1 MTDLQEVYKAETT
14 GRHYHVPIVSKKGST
29 FKEPPA
35 EEVVYVNLN
44 EPIKRDEFKKLSDS
58 SKAMYITHLR
68 ERYEVTATQIAEMLG
83 YNPCH
88 FSAYIVS
95 PLNLKGLFKRRAK
108 PSRKQ
113 ISEWKKFLNTDV
125 IQEVNSPTSPTPTLK
140 KETAPLAMFCN
151 CSFTLKGELRVSDI
165 AAKIQAMV
173 ADGTPCSIS
182 VAINSIDENGGTI

>member
-1 MTDLQEVYKAETT
+1 MSPDLHEVYKAETV
-14 GRHYHVPIVSKKGST
+14 GKHYHVPIVSKKGGT
-29 FKEPPA
+29 FQEPPA
-35 EEVVYVNLN
+35 EEVVSVNLN
-44 EPIKRDEFKKLSDS
+44 EPIKKEEFRKLSDS
-58 SKAMYITHLR
+58 SKIMYIKHLR

-95 PLNLKGLFKRRAK
+95 PLNLKGLFKHRAK

-113 ISEWKKFLNTDV
+113 ISEWKKFLIANETTA
-125 IQEVNSPTSPTPTLK
+125 EANSSPVLK
-140 KETAPLAMFCN
+140 KETPPLTMFCN